1 MKVTGDSSPETY
13 DRYKEL
19 KTFDESRSGVK
30 GLVDSG
36 ITKVPRIFIRPPEDL
51 INDNH
56 NTDVITQFKI
66 PVINLKEM
74 KERRRE
80 AVAEVKMAVEEVGFF
95 QLVNHGI
102 DSRVLEKVLATV
114 RGFHELSQA
123 EKEKYYTRESP
134 GRKMV
139 RYGSNFDLYESKYA
153 NWRDTLFCVM
163 GPQSFDSQDLP
174 HVCRE
179 EIMEYAKE
187 VKKLGSNLFEL
198 LSEALKLKAGHLK
211 ELDCENGLAIMCHY
225 YPACPQPEL
234 TMGTTKHSDSS
245 FLTVLL
251 QDQIGGLQ
259 IFHRNSWIDVPH
271 VHGALIVNIGDLLQL
286 ISNDKFKSVEHRVL
300 ANTMGPRV
308 SVACFFSPHLYLST
322 RKYGPIPQL
331 LSQDNPPIYRETT
344 FKDFVIHYDSKG
356 GLDGH
361 SPLTPFKLKS

>member
-30 GLVDSG
+30 GIVDSG

-56 NTDVITQFKI
+56 STDVITQFKI
-66 PVINLKEM
+66 PVIDLKEI

-80 AVAEVKMAVEEVGFF
+80 AVAEVKRASEEVGFF

-102 DSRVLEKVLATV
+102 DSRVLEKVSAAV
-114 RGFHELSQA
+114 RGFHELPQA
-123 EKEKYYTRESP
+123 EKEKYYTRETP
-134 GRKMV
+134 GSKTV
-139 RYGSNFDLYESKYA
+139 GYSSNFDLYESKFA
-153 NWRDTLFCVM
+153 NWRDTLFYVM
-163 GPQSFDSQDLP
+163 GPQPFDPQDL
-174 HVCRE
+174 HEICRDE
-179 EIMEYAKE
+179 MMEFGKE
-187 VKKLGSNLFEL
+187 VKKVGSNVFEL
-198 LSEALKLKAGHLK
+198 LSEALGLKAGHLK
-211 ELDCENGLAIMCHY
+211 ELECENGQAILGHY

-234 TMGTTKHSDSS
+234 TMGTTKHTDSD

-251 QDQIGGLQ
+251 QDQIGGLE
-259 IFHRNSWIDVPH
+259 IFHQNSWIDVPP
-271 VHGALIVNIGDLLQL
+271 VTGALIVNIGDLLQL

-308 SVACFFSPHLYLST
+308 SVACFFSPHLHLST

-331 LSQDNPPIYRETT
+331 LSQNNPPIYRDIT
-344 FKDFVIHYDSKG
+344 FKDFVIQRGTKER
-356 GLDGH
+356 LDGH
-361 SPLTPFKLKS
+361 SPLAEFKLKS